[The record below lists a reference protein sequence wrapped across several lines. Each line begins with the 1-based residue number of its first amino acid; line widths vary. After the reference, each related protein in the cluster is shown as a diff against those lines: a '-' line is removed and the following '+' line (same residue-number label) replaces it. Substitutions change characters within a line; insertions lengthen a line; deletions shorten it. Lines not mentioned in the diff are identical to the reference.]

1 MAGVHGLGMIVGW
14 LHRLG
19 MIMGCMHGLSMIVGW
34 LHGLARF
41 LGLPLGG
48 YQVHT
53 ADGATATRLGAHDL
67 GVHGADV
74 GRGWRL
80 GMGMVMTWV
89 HGLDLIMY
97 WIHGLGVIMA

>member
-1 MAGVHGLGMIVGW
+1 MAWVQGLT
-14 LHRLG
+14 
-19 MIMGCMHGLSMIVGW
+19 
-34 LHGLARF
+34 RF
-41 LGLPLGG
+41 LMTRPGG
-48 YQVHT
+48 YQIHAT
-53 ADGATATRLGAHDL
+53 DGATATRLGAHDL